1 MGGKGF
7 EAYSKGWK
15 LQQGSKWYTIL
26 VTAFNPVF
34 KNLPQAIRRNY
45 ELLTIC
51 RGTGINQKFSSGPF
65 VSFRCM
71 RKLKK
76 HKI

>member
-1 MGGKGF
+1 M
-7 EAYSKGWK
+7 ERVLRLTARTENYSKEVNDI
-15 LQQGSKWYTIL
+15 LL
-26 VTAFNPVF
+26 VTAFNPAF

-51 RGTGINQKFSSGPF
+51 RGTGNNQKFLPGPF

-76 HKI
+76 HNI